1 MKTKFLILLIGFS
14 ALSFSIQAQPIDSL
28 LRWAY
33 ANNPELKSVRL
44 QYEAAL
50 QKAPQVSQLPDPT
63 LGIGVPILRPETR
76 LGPQVL
82 NISASQMFP
91 WFGSLQAREDVVLAM
106 AKSRYEKIAATRLEI
121 DFQIK
126 SAYYDLYLIQ
136 MKQEIL
142 RKRLRFFNAI
152 EQVALGKVESGKAIA
167 SDVLTVQTKIE
178 ELTQQIK
185 ILQLRKR
192 IYEVQISEAT
202 NRPLYDSITV
212 LLNNLDIATLVYD
225 TTLFKEKIVV
235 HHPLIKQLD
244 WQIEASKSEVAV
256 NTAKGNP
263 NLGLGLD
270 YGLVNKRTDAFPEN
284 NGRDI
289 LIPKLMITV
298 PIYRKGYDAKNKE
311 EEIKQLAF
319 RWQKESLANKIL
331 SRLESYRIEYES
343 AVLLYALAQKQT
355 EIATSAYDILLSAYS
370 SKGTRFDELM
380 MLQNDLTKYQIDL
393 IEAIIQT
400 HQAKFKVERLTDF

>member
-1 MKTKFLILLIGFS
+1 MKTKYLILFIGFS
-14 ALSFSIQAQPIDSL
+14 ALSFGLQAQSIDSL
-28 LRWAY
+28 LSWAY
-33 ANNPELKSVRL
+33 ENNPELKAVRL

-50 QKAPQVSQLPDPT
+50 QKGPQVSQLPDPT
-63 LGIGVPILRPETR
+63 IGVGVPILRPETR

-82 NISASQMFP
+82 NISANQMFP

-106 AKSRYEKIAATRLEI
+106 AKSNYEKIAATRLEI

-126 SAYYDLYLIQ
+126 SAYYDLYLLQ
-136 MKQEIL
+136 MKQEIF
-142 RKRLRFFNAI
+142 RKRLRFFSAI

-178 ELTQQIK
+178 ELAQQIK

-192 IYEVQISEAT
+192 SYEVQINEAA
-202 NRPLYDSITV
+202 NRPLYDSIIV
-212 LLNNLDIATLVYD
+212 QLSDLGIATLNYD

-235 HHPLIKQLD
+235 YHPLIKQLD
-244 WQIEASKSEVAV
+244 WQIEASKKEVVV
-256 NTAKGNP
+256 NAAKGNP
-263 NLGLGLD
+263 SLGLGLD
-270 YGLVNKRTDAFPEN
+270 YGLVNKRTDASPEH

-289 LIPKLMITV
+289 LIPKVMISV
-298 PIYRKGYDAKNKE
+298 PIYRKGYEAKNKE
-311 EEIKQLAF
+311 EELKQLAF
-319 RWQKESLANKIL
+319 QWQKESLANKIL

-343 AVLLYALAQKQT
+343 AVLLYTLAQIQI
-355 EIATSAYDILLSAYS
+355 EIATSAYEILLSAYT
-370 SKGTRFDELM
+370 SKGTRFDEMM

-393 IEAIIQT
+393 IDAVIQT